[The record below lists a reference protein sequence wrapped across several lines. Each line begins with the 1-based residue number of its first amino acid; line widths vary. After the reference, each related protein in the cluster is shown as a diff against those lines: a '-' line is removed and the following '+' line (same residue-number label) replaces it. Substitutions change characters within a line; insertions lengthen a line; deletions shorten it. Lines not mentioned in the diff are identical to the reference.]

1 MTKNPKRPTPTDALP
16 EEPFPLDEES
26 ALAEPMASDGADA
39 GEGEGEGEAAESV
52 VLLAE
57 SDLAGLAGGDAPREE
72 ADETLPEVAEE
83 GRGAAEPIDIARS
96 AAIVESLMLISAQ
109 PLSYDRI
116 GKILGGF
123 TRADVRAVVDALK
136 ARYSPASS
144 GIVVEEINR
153 AIQFRT
159 NPANQEYVRK
169 MFDVKPVRFSRAAL
183 ETLAIIAYRQPITRQ
198 EMEEIRGVD
207 CAGALKTLMERR
219 LVRVM
224 GKKNVAGKPF
234 IFGTT
239 REFMEVFG
247 LGTMSDLPSL
257 REIEDYLSSKS
268 EEPQLPELPFPMDEK
283 REAAELADALD
294 QSRRNAETLDEMR
307 GASGVAAED
316 VLEEAAMSRVGDLDD
331 GIDELAEIEAA
342 ESEDS
347 ELSDETDPPRAG
359 EGEPNGD

>member
-1 MTKNPKRPTPTDALP
+1 MTENPKIPTTTDAP
-16 EEPFPLDEES
+16 ADEPFPIED
-26 ALAEPMASDGADA
+26 DGAAEAPVAEAGTDS
-39 GEGEGEGEAAESV
+39 GEGEGEGGGDMPEF
-52 VLLAE
+52 
-57 SDLAGLAGGDAPREE
+57 AGGDPPREDSEGDE
-72 ADETLPEVAEE
+72 AEVDE
-83 GRGAAEPIDIARS
+83 AAEPIDVLRS
-96 AAIVESLMLISAQ
+96 ACIVESLMLVSAQ

-123 TRADVRAVVDALK
+123 SRADVKRVVAALK
-136 ARYSPASS
+136 EKYSPDRC

-169 MFDVKPVRFSRAAL
+169 MFEVKPVRFSRAAL

-247 LGTMSDLPSL
+247 LGTMADLPSL
-257 REIEDYLSSKS
+257 REIEDYLASKT
-268 EEPQLPELPFPMDEK
+268 EEPVLPELPFPIDE
-283 REAAELADALD
+283 RQEAAAIEEALE
-294 QSRRNAETLDEMR
+294 QSRRNSGALDEAR
-307 GASGVAAED
+307 EAAGVSTED
-316 VLEEAAMSRVGDLDD
+316 VLDEAALESDDGDL
-331 GIDELAEIEAA
+331 DELAEIEAA
-342 ESEDS
+342 ESEDG
-347 ELSDETDPPRAG
+347 DEALDEGPVADRDAGPAEG
-359 EGEPNGD
+359 EGEPNGH

>member
-1 MTKNPKRPTPTDALP
+1 MTENPNHPMTTDETA
-16 EEPFPLDEES
+16 EEPFPLDEET
-26 ALAEPMASDGADA
+26 AAAEPLVSEGSDSGD
-39 GEGEGEGEAAESV
+39 GESPLPEF
-52 VLLAE
+52 
-57 SDLAGLAGGDAPREE
+57 AGGDAPREE
-72 ADETLPEVAEE
+72 PEIAEE
-83 GRGAAEPIDIARS
+83 PASGERAEPIDLLRS
-96 AAIVESLMLISAQ
+96 ACVVESLMLVSAQ

-123 TRADVRAVVDALK
+123 SRADVRAVVETLK
-136 ARYSPASS
+136 AKYPAESS

-224 GKKNVAGKPF
+224 GKKNVPGKPF

-257 REIEDYLSSKS
+257 REIEDYLSSKT
-268 EEPQLPELPFPMDEK
+268 EEPSLPELPFPMDEK
-283 REAAELADALD
+283 QEAAELAEALD
-294 QSRRNAETLDEMR
+294 QSRRVNGVLDEAR
-307 GASGVAAED
+307 GAAGVLPGE
-316 VLEEAAMSRVGDLDD
+316 VL
-331 GIDELAEIEAA
+331 DELAEIEAA
-342 ESEDS
+342 D
-347 ELSDETDPPRAG
+347 SDEGDPPG
-359 EGEPNGD
+359 EDEGKPNGE

>member
-1 MTKNPKRPTPTDALP
+1 MTENTTNPTTTDALP

-26 ALAEPMASDGADA
+26 AAAEPLATDQADS
-39 GEGEGEGEAAESV
+39 GEGESELPEI
-52 VLLAE
+52 
-57 SDLAGLAGGDAPREE
+57 AGGDAPREE
-72 ADETLPEVAEE
+72 PGPAEADEVSS
-83 GRGAAEPIDIARS
+83 EPVDVERS
-96 AAIVESLMLISAQ
+96 ACIVESLLLVTVQ

-123 TRADVRAVVDALK
+123 SRADVRLVVDALK
-136 ARYSPASS
+136 ARYPADRS

-159 NPANQEYVRK
+159 NPANQEFVRK
-169 MFDVKPVRFSRAAL
+169 MFDVKPIRFSRAAL

-257 REIEDYLSSKS
+257 REIEDYLASKS
-268 EEPQLPELPFPMDEK
+268 EEPTLPELPFPMDE
-283 REAAELADALD
+283 RQEAAELAEALD
-294 QSRRNAETLDEMR
+294 QSRRMNGVLDEAR
-307 GASGVAAED
+307 GAAGVLPGD
-316 VLEEAAMSRVGDLDD
+316 LLEEAAKEAVGDVED
-331 GIDELAEIEAA
+331 GFEPDEAGDEPDESLVDELGEIEAA
-342 ESEDS
+342 V
-347 ELSDETDPPRAG
+347 SDETDPPG
-359 EGEPNGD
+359 EDEGNVNGD